1 MCIWK
6 VSVENRLCECCS
18 YSGGCERHPRL
29 ETPEGRRDWYVSAI
43 NEILGDDVMQR
54 CRRKD
59 LTWGRYMVAYMLRKD
74 GMTQEK
80 VGRLLGLDHSTVY
93 HCEKQVERMLERP
106 SMYQEEFK
114 VWNLFISKI

>member
-6 VSVENRLCECCS
+6 VNEEERRCEFCS
-18 YSGGCERHPRL
+18 YREGCERYPRI
-29 ETPEGRRDWYVSAI
+29 ETPEGRKNWYVSVI
-43 NEILGDDVMQR
+43 NGILGDDVMQR

-59 LTWGRYMVAYMLRKD
+59 LAWGRYMVAYMLRKA

-93 HCEKQVERMLERP
+93 HCERQVERMLERP